1 MKIYTIDD
9 LAKGREVSLKDY
21 PGYRGSGRGPDRQK
35 RKKKTKNWISGGVPK
50 GTEQYQKR
58 KPASIKDL
66 GKRMQEGFM
75 AEKSLTL
82 QDEKNIDLIRA
93 MVDKN
98 PDLQKKLEGP
108 IKWVGQE
115 GFDTCVAHLS
125 GKKGITNAKA
135 LCGYLKDEARHKGEL
150 KKEHMGS
157 QEKKKY
163 QAKKGKK

>member
-1 MKIYTIDD
+1 MKVYTIDE
-9 LAKGREVSLKDY
+9 LNK
-21 PGYRGSGRGPDRQK
+21 GRGPDKQK
-35 RKKKTKNWISGGVPK
+35 RKKREKVYPSGKWGKEIPKAKTKFVWEKFGTQGYPSLKEVPINK
-50 GTEQYQKR
+50 
-58 KPASIKDL
+58 SDL
-66 GKRMQEGFM
+66 E
-75 AEKSLTL
+75 LTP
-82 QDEKNIDLIRA
+82 QDEKNIELIRA

-125 GKKGITNAKA
+125 GKKGITNAKL
-135 LCGYLKDEARHKGEL
+135 LCGYLKGQARERGVL
-150 KKEHMGS
+150 KKEHMGL